1 MGFEFFDNEADY
13 ISKQEITP
21 EARAKIAKRLGHL
34 ATIIS

>member
-1 MGFEFFDNEADY
+1 MSFEFFENEVGY

-21 EARAKIAKRLGHL
+21 EAKAKIAKRLGHL